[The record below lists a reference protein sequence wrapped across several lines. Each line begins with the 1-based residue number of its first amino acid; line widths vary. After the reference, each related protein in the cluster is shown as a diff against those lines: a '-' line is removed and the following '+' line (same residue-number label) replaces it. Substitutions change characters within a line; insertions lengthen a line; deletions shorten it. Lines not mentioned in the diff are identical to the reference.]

1 MKKIF
6 YGIAA
11 ALIMISIILVCTNP
25 SMQDFIEYIKKSEGS
40 NKAATKPVLREN
52 YFIFSTY
59 SRSGGEF
66 IQEKIWEGYSEKYVG
81 IFGRFYLHSTI
92 IIN

>member
-40 NKAATKPVLREN
+40 NKAATKPVLR
-52 YFIFSTY
+52 
-59 SRSGGEF
+59 
-66 IQEKIWEGYSEKYVG
+66 
-81 IFGRFYLHSTI
+81 
-92 IIN
+92 